1 MRSIPRPCTIRPI
14 RRGLS
19 FLEFLGCLVAMI
31 GGVFLGSVY
40 LGIDMKTM
48 AVGVLAKADVVS
60 PEFFKADKGATNN
73 PTSLNTMQDLTRSST
88 TGEAVGVVEE
98 EHVADVKEPAQ
109 IEEPSGDNLDS
120 LIAPEV
126 SDAERL
132 AATRA
137 YWDALTEC
145 VLHEARNRSK
155 GFQTDEEW
163 QLYDYLTSRKEGHS
177 LALETLKQ
185 LNEFGVDERL
195 LSHGRQVATWNSSA
209 VRLFERAIF
218 LLTDG
223 PSAGI
228 SGPFAQNWQSSATQ
242 LRMEESLIH
251 DKHRAV
257 ANYLDHE
264 YADIAP
270 FDPAFKK

>member
-1 MRSIPRPCTIRPI
+1 
-14 RRGLS
+14 
-19 FLEFLGCLVAMI
+19 MI
-31 GGVFLGSVY
+31 GGVYLGSAY

-60 PEFFKADKGATNN
+60 PEFSKAGKSAVEH
-73 PTSLNTMQDLTRSST
+73 PTSSNTMQAVTQSFT
-88 TGEAVGVVEE
+88 TAEAVGFVEE
-98 EHVADVKEPAQ
+98 EQVADVKEPAQ
-109 IEEPSGDNLDS
+109 IGEPSGENRNS
-120 LIAPEV
+120 PIASEV
-126 SDAERL
+126 SAAERL

-145 VLHEARNRSK
+145 VLHESRNRSK

-163 QLYDYLTSRKEGHS
+163 QLYEYLTSRKEGHS
-177 LALETLKQ
+177 QALETLQQ

-195 LSHGRQVATWNSSA
+195 LSHGRQVANWNTSA
-209 VRLFERAIF
+209 VRLFERAIS

-228 SGPFAQNWQSSATQ
+228 SGPLAQNWQSSATQ
-242 LRMEESLIH
+242 LRMEESLLH

-264 YADIAP
+264 YAEIAP
-270 FDPAFKK
+270 FDPVFKK